1 MKLTRTNDE
10 RYFEFER
17 EGFGT
22 LILTANEVCFIC
34 NQMTKINLRDSIGY
48 KLDELNGDMIDIEKY
63 PDGDRED
70 FLDEKGIDIPNPE
83 KEQSDCPS
91 TIYGTDYG
99 ILSDR
104 IETLLVRLGY
114 MEGGQP

>member
-22 LILTANEVCFIC
+22 LVLTANEVCFIC

-70 FLDEKGIDIPNPE
+70 FIDEVFTDLEDEIDLYGKIPDEDEIEEKILDTADFYEMRIDE
-83 KEQSDCPS
+83 
-91 TIYGTDYG
+91 
-99 ILSDR
+99 
-104 IETLLVRLGY
+104 
-114 MEGGQP
+114 